1 MSLSESCLVKSYVEI
16 KNEALPSSE
25 DDDNT
30 SLRKLGLLTEALL
43 ELGNAATGIKN
54 LLLARVER
62 VACTANVGVNCAALL
77 SAACGEC
84 VSATTSNCG
93 VYVLWMNASL
103 HGFLLINT
111 VIGSQAR
118 MPYVNRPTP

>member
-1 MSLSESCLVKSYVEI
+1 MEI
-16 KNEALPSSE
+16 KNEALSSSE

-43 ELGNAATGIKN
+43 ELGNAATSIKN
-54 LLLARVER
+54 LLLARIER
-62 VACTANVGVNCAALL
+62 VASAANVSVDSSTLLGAA
-77 SAACGEC
+77 SFEC

-93 VYVLWMNASL
+93 VYVLWVNASL

-111 VIGSQAR
+111 VIGS
-118 MPYVNRPTP
+118 

>member
-1 MSLSESCLVKSYVEI
+1 VTKCYAEI
-16 KNEALPSSE
+16 KNEALSSSE
-25 DDDNT
+25 DNDNT
-30 SLRKLGLLTEALL
+30 SFRKLGLLTEALL
-43 ELGNAATGIKN
+43 KLGNAATGIKN
-54 LLLARVER
+54 LLLAGVER
-62 VACTANVGVNCAALL
+62 VASAANVSVDSSTLL
-77 SAACGEC
+77 SATCSEC
-84 VSATTSNCG
+84 VSATTSDCG